1 MERGLTEVFEQARAI
16 VEEADRRVAEEQQR
30 ILDAERDKIVDALA
44 ANLDEAFDFSSH
56 EKLELDPRLDV
67 LEGRG
72 VVEFVVRSSRS
83 MFLLAQAEG
92 GKWHLSVAEDGQQ
105 WQSLGE
111 FDSGNKG
118 DSASR
123 RLAAARVVTAI
134 GNSVGR
140 KAPRG
145 RSSSAKPAKA
155 SSTVSELPVL
165 DEHENKP
172 KAVVPEFG
180 KSFGY

>member
-1 MERGLTEVFEQARAI
+1 MSEVFEQARAI
-16 VEEADRRVAEEQQR
+16 VEEADRRIAEEQQR
-30 ILDAERDKIVDALA
+30 IRDAERDKILHALA
-44 ANLDEAFDFSSH
+44 AKLDDVFDFSSR

-83 MFLLAQAEG
+83 MFLLAEG
-92 GKWHLSVAEDGQQ
+92 EAGKWHLSVAEDGQQ

-111 FDSGNKG
+111 FEGGKKT

-123 RLAAARVVTAI
+123 RLAAARLVTAI
-134 GNSVGR
+134 GNVVER
-140 KAPRG
+140 KAPRA
-145 RSSSAKPAKA
+145 RPAAAAKA
-155 SSTVSELPVL
+155 AKVPFQAPEPVF
-165 DEHENKP
+165 DDSENKP
-172 KAVVPEFG
+172 KPVVPEFG